1 MIMNA
6 LVFGNALKEQ
16 KHYEDRVATT
26 LFDDI
31 QKITSTKSEDH
42 VIMNGNIS
50 YAPSIRQAI
59 RRYRILRSLVSINF
73 RTDRDDGAYIHNKL
87 RYYGLDKPRPC
98 KDVSLNAL
106 CKKNCI
112 ISRTP
117 GSFDSKLYIPGSNR
131 NVFATSPK
139 CNAIVRTRMT
149 NEIAQVAH
157 SMEISHDPTCL
168 GCRKSQRPGDR
179 KSP

>member
-1 MIMNA
+1 MIMIA

-87 RYYGLDKPRPC
+87 RYYGLDTPRPC
-98 KDVSLNAL
+98 KDVSLNAEL
-106 CKKNCI
+106 AKLAH
-112 ISRTP
+112 RT
-117 GSFDSKLYIPGSNR
+117 Y
-131 NVFATSPK
+131 
-139 CNAIVRTRMT
+139 
-149 NEIAQVAH
+149 
-157 SMEISHDPTCL
+157 L
-168 GCRKSQRPGDR
+168 GAYPGDSGSPTQR
-179 KSP
+179 YPKSVCPIYRPIDR

>member
-1 MIMNA
+1 MIMIA

-98 KDVSLNAL
+98 NDVSLNAL
-106 CKKNCI
+106 CKKIALYPEHQDLLTPNCI
-112 ISRTP
+112 FLVQIEMYLQP
-117 GSFDSKLYIPGSNR
+117 
-131 NVFATSPK
+131 
-139 CNAIVRTRMT
+139 VRSAML
-149 NEIAQVAH
+149 
-157 SMEISHDPTCL
+157 SSGL
-168 GCRKSQRPGDR
+168 G
-179 KSP
+179 